1 VNRSDR
7 RTLLRDHDYRQ
18 LLASTTASHFAIQVV
33 QLALT
38 LVAIDHLGASEFEA
52 GLVVALTFAGSLL
65 VGLPAGAW
73 VDRMPRRTVLIVSD
87 LGRAALLLTVPLAGW
102 AGLLT
107 IWQLYAVALVH
118 GIFTVF
124 FDVAYRSYLPHLVGR
139 DNLVEANASL
149 EAVGQTIHI
158 AAPAI
163 AGQLIRLFTAP
174 AVLVVNALT
183 MAASALFIV
192 RIRRREARPARSAS
206 ARLLPEVA
214 EGVRLVFGHRLLRPI
229 AIASTTLNLFLSV
242 SGAMQV
248 FFLRRVLEAG
258 PATIGGVFSALGIG
272 GLAGALTARR
282 IAGRVGQGRAIWMA
296 AAFPAPFGLLLPLA
310 ELGWRLWLG
319 VAGAA
324 LAWGGVVV
332 YNVIQVSVRQ
342 AMTPER
348 LLGRMNA
355 TMRFMTWGVVP
366 IGSVLGAA
374 LGEWLGARAAL
385 VVGVLGTCLAFL
397 PLVLSPLRTMRTPQ
411 AHGA

>member
-38 LVAIDHLGASEFEA
+38 LVAVDHLGVSEFEA

-73 VDRMPRRTVLIVSD
+73 VDRMRRRTVLIVSD

-118 GIFTVF
+118 GILTVF
-124 FDVAYRSYLPHLVGR
+124 FDVAYRSYLPHMVGR

-158 AAPAI
+158 AAPAV

-183 MAASALFIV
+183 MAASALFIA

-214 EGVRLVFGHRLLRPI
+214 EGVRLVLGHRLLRPI

-258 PATIGGVFSALGIG
+258 PVTIGGVFSALGIG

-296 AAFPAPFGLLLPLA
+296 AAFPAPFGLFLPLA

-411 AHGA
+411 VLGA

>member
-38 LVAIDHLGASEFEA
+38 LVAVDHLGVSEFEA

-73 VDRMPRRTVLIVSD
+73 VDRMRRRTVLIVSD

-118 GIFTVF
+118 GILTVF
-124 FDVAYRSYLPHLVGR
+124 FDVAYRSYLPHMVGR

-158 AAPAI
+158 AAPAV

-258 PATIGGVFSALGIG
+258 PVTIGGVFSALGIG

-296 AAFPAPFGLLLPLA
+296 AAFPAPFGLFLPLA

-411 AHGA
+411 VLGA

>member
-1 VNRSDR
+1 
-7 RTLLRDHDYRQ
+7 
-18 LLASTTASHFAIQVV
+18 
-33 QLALT
+33 
-38 LVAIDHLGASEFEA
+38 
-52 GLVVALTFAGSLL
+52 
-65 VGLPAGAW
+65 
-73 VDRMPRRTVLIVSD
+73 
-87 LGRAALLLTVPLAGW
+87 VPLAGW

-118 GIFTVF
+118 GILTVF
-124 FDVAYRSYLPHLVGR
+124 FDVAYRSYLPHMVGR

-158 AAPAI
+158 AAPAV

-258 PATIGGVFSALGIG
+258 PVTIGGVFSALGIG

-296 AAFPAPFGLLLPLA
+296 AAFPAPFGLFLPLA

-411 AHGA
+411 VLGA

>member
-1 VNRSDR
+1 
-7 RTLLRDHDYRQ
+7 
-18 LLASTTASHFAIQVV
+18 LASTTASHFAIQVV

-38 LVAIDHLGASEFEA
+38 LVAVDHLGVSEFEA

-73 VDRMPRRTVLIVSD
+73 VDRMRRRTVLIVSD

-118 GIFTVF
+118 GILTVF
-124 FDVAYRSYLPHLVGR
+124 FDVAYRSYLPHMVGR

-158 AAPAI
+158 AAPAV

-258 PATIGGVFSALGIG
+258 PVTIGGVFSALGIG

-296 AAFPAPFGLLLPLA
+296 AAFPAPFGLFLPLA

-411 AHGA
+411 VLGADLNGR

>member
-1 VNRSDR
+1 
-7 RTLLRDHDYRQ
+7 
-18 LLASTTASHFAIQVV
+18 LASTTASHFAIQVV

-38 LVAIDHLGASEFEA
+38 LVAVDHLGVSEFEA

-73 VDRMPRRTVLIVSD
+73 VDRMRRRTVLIVSD

-118 GIFTVF
+118 GILTVF
-124 FDVAYRSYLPHLVGR
+124 FDVAYRSYLPHMVGR

-158 AAPAI
+158 AAPAV

-258 PATIGGVFSALGIG
+258 PVTIGGVFSALGIG

-296 AAFPAPFGLLLPLA
+296 AAFPAPFGLFLPLA

-397 PLVLSPLRTMRTPQ
+397 PLVLSPLRKPIFPTGKSSR
-411 AHGA
+411 ANGF

>member
-1 VNRSDR
+1 
-7 RTLLRDHDYRQ
+7 
-18 LLASTTASHFAIQVV
+18 LASTTASHFAIQVV

-38 LVAIDHLGASEFEA
+38 LVAVDHLGVSEFEA

-73 VDRMPRRTVLIVSD
+73 VDRMRRRTVLIVSD

-118 GIFTVF
+118 GILTVF
-124 FDVAYRSYLPHLVGR
+124 FDVAYRSYLPHMVGR

-158 AAPAI
+158 AAPAV

-258 PATIGGVFSALGIG
+258 PVTIGGVFSALGIG

-296 AAFPAPFGLLLPLA
+296 AAFPAPFGLFLPLA

-411 AHGA
+411 VLGA

>member
-1 VNRSDR
+1 M
-7 RTLLRDHDYRQ
+7 
-18 LLASTTASHFAIQVV
+18 ASTTASHFAIQVV

-38 LVAIDHLGASEFEA
+38 LVAVDHLGVSEFEA

-73 VDRMPRRTVLIVSD
+73 VDRMRRRTVLIVSD

-118 GIFTVF
+118 GILTVF
-124 FDVAYRSYLPHLVGR
+124 FDVAYRSYLPHMVGR

-158 AAPAI
+158 AAPAV

-258 PATIGGVFSALGIG
+258 PVTIGGVFSALGIG

-296 AAFPAPFGLLLPLA
+296 AAFPAPFGLFLPLA

-411 AHGA
+411 VLGADLNGR

>member
-1 VNRSDR
+1 
-7 RTLLRDHDYRQ
+7 
-18 LLASTTASHFAIQVV
+18 LASTTASHFAIQVV

-38 LVAIDHLGASEFEA
+38 LVAVDHLGVSEFEA

-73 VDRMPRRTVLIVSD
+73 VDRMRRRTVLIVSD

-118 GIFTVF
+118 GILTVF
-124 FDVAYRSYLPHLVGR
+124 FDVAYRSYLPHMVGR

-158 AAPAI
+158 AAPAV

-258 PATIGGVFSALGIG
+258 PVTIGGVFSALGIG

-296 AAFPAPFGLLLPLA
+296 AAFPAPFGLFSPLA

-411 AHGA
+411 VLGA

>member
-1 VNRSDR
+1 MNRSDR

-38 LVAIDHLGASEFEA
+38 LVAVDHLGVSEFEA

-73 VDRMPRRTVLIVSD
+73 VDRMRRRTVLIVSD

-118 GIFTVF
+118 GILTVF
-124 FDVAYRSYLPHLVGR
+124 FDVAYRSYLPHMVGR

-158 AAPAI
+158 AAPAV

-258 PATIGGVFSALGIG
+258 PVTIGGVFSALGIG

-296 AAFPAPFGLLLPLA
+296 AAFPAPFGLFSPLA

-411 AHGA
+411 VLGA

>member
-1 VNRSDR
+1 M
-7 RTLLRDHDYRQ
+7 
-18 LLASTTASHFAIQVV
+18 ASTTASHFAIQVV

-38 LVAIDHLGASEFEA
+38 LVAVDHLGVSEFEA

-73 VDRMPRRTVLIVSD
+73 VDRMRRRTVLIVSD

-118 GIFTVF
+118 GILTVF
-124 FDVAYRSYLPHLVGR
+124 FDVAYRSYLPHMVGR

-158 AAPAI
+158 AAPAV

-258 PATIGGVFSALGIG
+258 PVTIGGVFSALGIG

-296 AAFPAPFGLLLPLA
+296 AAFPAPFGLFLPLA

-411 AHGA
+411 VLGA

>member
-1 VNRSDR
+1 MNRSDR

-38 LVAIDHLGASEFEA
+38 LVAVDHLGVSEFEA

-73 VDRMPRRTVLIVSD
+73 VDRMRRRTVLIVSD

-118 GIFTVF
+118 GILTVF
-124 FDVAYRSYLPHLVGR
+124 FDVAYRSYLPHMVGR

-158 AAPAI
+158 AAPAV

-258 PATIGGVFSALGIG
+258 PVTIGGVFSALGIG

-296 AAFPAPFGLLLPLA
+296 AAFPAPFGLFLPLA

-411 AHGA
+411 VLGA